1 MAHDLKA
8 APSGTQQRWQRI
20 LGDRMVTP
28 ALPHLALDALDEPVA
43 CPPSITVSETLSGAA
58 PEPWTARYDNTSRKL
73 AGVGFFDGHP
83 DEQRSLAPSTDSTGS
98 SPVATWK
105 FGSNPTP
112 VWLSCRYQ
120 DSAVTLTRPLPA
132 YRECRVSYGRGG
144 LSRVSTAADKLSE
157 GCQ

>member
-8 APSGTQQRWQRI
+8 APSGARSI
-20 LGDRMVTP
+20 PGDRMAKP
-28 ALPHLALDALDEPVA
+28 ALPHLALAALLAASGSSALAEPVA

-58 PEPWTARYDNTSRKL
+58 PEPWTARYENTSRKL

-83 DEQRSLAPSTDSTGS
+83 DEQRSLAPSTDSTGR

-132 YRECRVSYGRGG
+132 YRECRVTHGPCGIVR
-144 LSRVSTAADKLSE
+144 LIECR
-157 GCQ
+157 